1 MSENYSML
9 VETADRLFADLAAD
23 LAADPAMPFAN
34 LWTQITDSG
43 FPMLLLPEDAGGV
56 AGDWLDAVAI
66 LRLAGY
72 HALPAPLGE
81 AILAARLAADCNLPP
96 EEGLTSIAATGA
108 GTVAGDCFTGRLQGV
123 AWGRAAKWIVTVV
136 DGQVLRLRRADAVA
150 IRESHSP
157 AGDPRDTLDF
167 RAAPVDHAPAH
178 ADLFAMG
185 ALPRTALIAG
195 ALDAALSLSVQYANQ
210 RTQFGQ
216 PIAKFQALQQS
227 MAVFAEEAAAVNC
240 AAQAA
245 ARAMDRGDAEFEI
258 AAAKFRAGVAVGI
271 GHATA
276 HQVHGAMGFTW
287 DCQLHRWTRRLLSW
301 ASEFGSELSWAERL
315 GGLVVARGADN
326 FWAHLTGR
334 SD

>member
-9 VETADRLFADLAAD
+9 VDTADRLFADLAAD
-23 LAADPAMPFAN
+23 PALPFAT

-43 FPMLLLPEDAGGV
+43 FPELLVPEDAGGA

-81 AILAARLAADCNLPP
+81 AILAARLVADCNLPP
-96 EEGLTSIAATGA
+96 EEGLTSIASTGA
-108 GTVAGDCFTGRLQGV
+108 GELAGDCFTGRLQAV
-123 AWGRAAKWIVTVV
+123 AWGRWAKCIVTVV
-136 DGQVLRLRRADAVA
+136 DGKLLRLRRADAAA

-167 RAAPVDHAPAH
+167 LAAPVDHAPTN

-185 ALPRTALIAG
+185 ALTRTALIAG
-195 ALDAALSLSVQYANQ
+195 ALDAALSLSVRYANQ
-210 RTQFGQ
+210 RMQFGQ

-227 MAVFAEEAAAVNC
+227 MAIFAEEAAAVNC

-245 ARAMDRGDAEFEI
+245 ARALDRGDAEFEI

-276 HQVHGAMGFTW
+276 HQVHGAIGFTW
-287 DCQLHRWTRRLLSW
+287 ECQLHRWTSRLVSW
-301 ASEFGSELSWAERL
+301 AAEFGSEFSWADRL
-315 GGLVVARGADN
+315 GGLVAAQGADN
-326 FWAHLTGR
+326 FWAHMTGR
-334 SD
+334 SE